1 LEALLE
7 LCVVGIGYV
16 GLVTATCFA
25 DLGNRVLCVDVDK
38 KKIDGL
44 KKGLIPIFEPG
55 LQEMVRR
62 NYKDKRLVF
71 TTNLAEGLAKADVV
85 FIAVGTPSLPSGEAN
100 LEYVKEVARGVGR
113 HAAGDLIVVD
123 KSTVPVGMGDM
134 VESLVNDE
142 LEKRRA
148 KHKVTVVSCPE
159 FLREGSALYDFMNP
173 DRIVIGSR
181 ERKHAEKVA
190 ELFKSLP
197 GKKMV
202 TDLRSAEM
210 IKYASNAFLATK
222 ISFINEIAN
231 LCERVDADVQQ
242 VAEGM
247 GLDKRIGSAF
257 LNAGAGYGGS
267 CFPKDVSALVQ
278 IAEKE
283 GYGFQILK
291 SVIAVNEHQKRSML
305 TRIKKLVGTFE
316 GKTFGVLGLAF
327 KGNTDDMRDAVSID
341 VIKGLLEKGARV
353 QAFDPAAMEHA
364 AKLIPGIKLCKDAH
378 EAAKGAHCLVVLTE
392 WNEFKELDL
401 AAVKKLL
408 KNPVL
413 VDGRNLY
420 DPAKVKKLGFTYQG
434 VGRS

>member
-1 LEALLE
+1 
-7 LCVVGIGYV
+7 
-16 GLVTATCFA
+16 
-25 DLGNRVLCVDVDK
+25 
-38 KKIDGL
+38 
-44 KKGLIPIFEPG
+44 
-55 LQEMVRR
+55 
-62 NYKDKRLVF
+62 
-71 TTNLAEGLAKADVV
+71 
-85 FIAVGTPSLPSGEAN
+85 
-100 LEYVKEVARGVGR
+100 
-113 HAAGDLIVVD
+113 
-123 KSTVPVGMGDM
+123 MGDM

-181 ERKHAEKVA
+181 ERKPAEKVA

-197 GKKMV
+197 GKKMI
-202 TDLRSAEM
+202 TDLRIAEM

-231 LCERVDADVQQ
+231 LCERVDADVKQ

-247 GLDKRIGSAF
+247 GLDKRIGAAF

-305 TRIKKLVGTFE
+305 ARIKKLVGTFE

-341 VIKGLLEKGARV
+341 VIRGLLEKGARV

-408 KNPVL
+408 KHPVL

-420 DPAKVKKLGFTYQG
+420 DPIKVKKLGYTYQG

>member
-1 LEALLE
+1 MEI
-7 LCVVGIGYV
+7 CVVGIGYV

-25 DLGNRVLCVDVDK
+25 DLGNHVACVDVDK
-38 KKIDGL
+38 AKIEAL
-44 KKGLIPIFEPG
+44 KKGRIPIFEPG
-55 LQEMVRR
+55 LQEMVSRNHKDRR
-62 NYKDKRLVF
+62 LTF
-71 TTNLAEGLAKADVV
+71 TTSLAEGLKKAEVV
-85 FIAVGTPSLPSGEAN
+85 FIAVGTPSLANGEAN
-100 LEYVKEVARGVGR
+100 LDYVKEVARSVGK
-113 HAAGDLIVVD
+113 HAGGDLIVVD

-134 VESLVNDE
+134 VESLVNEQLE
-142 LEKRRA
+142 LRRVR
-148 KHKVTVVSCPE
+148 HVVHVVSCPE

-173 DRIVIGSR
+173 DRIVIGAR
-181 ERKHAEKVA
+181 DRKHAEKVA
-190 ELFKSLP
+190 ELFKPLP
-197 GKKMV
+197 GKKMI

-231 LCERVDADVQQ
+231 LCERVDADVAQ

-247 GLDKRIGSAF
+247 GLDKRIGAAF

-283 GYGFQILK
+283 GYAFQILK

-305 TRIKKLVGTFE
+305 ARVKKLVGTFE

-327 KGNTDDMRDAVSID
+327 KGNTDDMRDAVSLD
-341 VIKGLLEKGARV
+341 VVRGLQEKGARI
-353 QAFDPAAMEHA
+353 QAFDPAAMGHA
-364 AKLIPGIKLCKDAH
+364 AKLLPGIKLCASAE

-401 AAVKKLL
+401 SAVKKVMRQ
-408 KNPVL
+408 PIL

>member
-1 LEALLE
+1 ME

-38 KKIDGL
+38 KKIEGL
-44 KKGLIPIFEPG
+44 KKGRIPIFEPG
-55 LQEMVRR
+55 LQEMVLR
-62 NYKDKRLVF
+62 NHKDKRLVF
-71 TTNLAEGLAKADVV
+71 TTSLAEGLAKADVV

-113 HAAGDLIVVD
+113 HAGGDLIVVD

-148 KHKVTVVSCPE
+148 RHKVTVVSCPE

-181 ERKHAEKVA
+181 ERKPAEKVA

-197 GKKMV
+197 GKKMI

-231 LCERVDADVQQ
+231 LCERVDADVQR

-247 GLDKRIGSAF
+247 GLDKRIGAAF

-283 GYGFQILK
+283 GYSFQILK

-305 TRIKKLVGTFE
+305 ARIKKLVGTFE

-341 VIKGLLEKGARV
+341 VIRGLLEKGARV

-408 KNPVL
+408 KHPVL

-420 DPAKVKKLGFTYQG
+420 DPEKVKKLGYTYQG

>member
-1 LEALLE
+1 ME

-44 KKGLIPIFEPG
+44 KKGHIPIFEPG
-55 LQEMVRR
+55 LQEMVLR
-62 NYKDKRLVF
+62 NHKDKRLVF
-71 TTNLAEGLAKADVV
+71 TTSLAEGLAKADVV

-113 HAAGDLIVVD
+113 HAGGDLIVVD

-148 KHKVTVVSCPE
+148 KHKVAVVSCPE

-181 ERKHAEKVA
+181 ERKPAEKVA

-197 GKKMV
+197 GKKMI

-231 LCERVDADVQQ
+231 LCERVDADVKQ

-247 GLDKRIGSAF
+247 GLDKRIGAAF

-305 TRIKKLVGTFE
+305 ARIKKLVGTFE

-341 VIKGLLEKGARV
+341 VIRGLLEKGARV

-408 KNPVL
+408 KHPVL

-420 DPAKVKKLGFTYQG
+420 DPIKVKKLGYTYQG

>member
-1 LEALLE
+1 LE

-25 DLGNRVLCVDVDK
+25 DLGNRAVCVDVDK
-38 KKIDGL
+38 KKIEGL
-44 KKGLIPIFEPG
+44 KKGHIPIFEPG
-55 LQEMVRR
+55 LQEMVLR
-62 NYKDKRLVF
+62 NHKDKRLVF
-71 TTNLAEGLAKADVV
+71 TTSLAEGLAKADVV

-134 VESLVNDE
+134 VESLVNEE

-181 ERKHAEKVA
+181 ERKPAEKVA

-197 GKKMV
+197 GKKMI

-247 GLDKRIGSAF
+247 GLDKRIGAAF

-341 VIKGLLEKGARV
+341 VVKGLLEKGARV

-364 AKLIPGIKLCKDAH
+364 AKLIPGIKLCKDAL

-408 KNPVL
+408 KHPVL

>member
-1 LEALLE
+1 LE

-38 KKIDGL
+38 KKIEGL
-44 KKGLIPIFEPG
+44 KKGRIPIFEPG
-55 LQEMVRR
+55 LQEMVLR
-62 NYKDKRLVF
+62 NHKDKRLVF
-71 TTNLAEGLAKADVV
+71 TTSLAEGLAKADVV

-113 HAAGDLIVVD
+113 HAGGDLIVVD

-148 KHKVTVVSCPE
+148 RHKVTVVSCPE

-181 ERKHAEKVA
+181 ERKPAEKVA

-197 GKKMV
+197 GKKMI

-231 LCERVDADVQQ
+231 LCERVDADVQR

-247 GLDKRIGSAF
+247 GLDKRIGAAF

-283 GYGFQILK
+283 GYSFQILK

-305 TRIKKLVGTFE
+305 ARIKKLVGTFE

-341 VIKGLLEKGARV
+341 VIRGLLEKGARV

-408 KNPVL
+408 KHPVL

-420 DPAKVKKLGFTYQG
+420 DPEKVKKLGYTYQG

>member
-1 LEALLE
+1 LE

-44 KKGLIPIFEPG
+44 KKGHIPIFEPG
-55 LQEMVRR
+55 LQEMVLR
-62 NYKDKRLVF
+62 NHKDKRLIF

-113 HAAGDLIVVD
+113 HAGGDLIVVD

-148 KHKVTVVSCPE
+148 RHKVTVVSCPE

-181 ERKHAEKVA
+181 ERKPAEKVA

-197 GKKMV
+197 GKKMI

-231 LCERVDADVQQ
+231 LCERVDADVKQ

-247 GLDKRIGSAF
+247 GLDKRIGAAF

-283 GYGFQILK
+283 GYSFQILK

-305 TRIKKLVGTFE
+305 ARIKKLVGTFE

-341 VIKGLLEKGARV
+341 VIRGLQEKGARV

-364 AKLIPGIKLCKDAH
+364 GKLLPGVKLCKDAH

-408 KNPVL
+408 KHPVL

-420 DPAKVKKLGFTYQG
+420 DPEKVKKLGYTYQG

>member
-1 LEALLE
+1 LE

-25 DLGNRVLCVDVDK
+25 DLGNRAVCVDVDK

-44 KKGLIPIFEPG
+44 KKGHIPIFEPG
-55 LQEMVRR
+55 LQEMVLR
-62 NYKDKRLVF
+62 NHKDKRLVF
-71 TTNLAEGLAKADVV
+71 TTSLAEGLAKADVV

-113 HAAGDLIVVD
+113 HASGDLIVVD

-134 VESLVNDE
+134 VESLVNEE

-181 ERKHAEKVA
+181 ERKPAEKVA

-197 GKKMV
+197 GKKMI

-231 LCERVDADVQQ
+231 LCERVDADVKQ

-247 GLDKRIGSAF
+247 GLDKRIGAAF

-305 TRIKKLVGTFE
+305 ARIKKLVGTFE

-341 VIKGLLEKGARV
+341 VIRGLQEKGARV
-353 QAFDPAAMEHA
+353 QAFDPAAMGHA
-364 AKLIPGIKLCKDAH
+364 AKLLPGVKLCKDAM

-408 KNPVL
+408 KHPVL

-420 DPAKVKKLGFTYQG
+420 DPAQVKKLGYTYQG

>member
-1 LEALLE
+1 ME

-25 DLGNRVLCVDVDK
+25 DLGNRAVCVDVDK

-44 KKGLIPIFEPG
+44 KKGHIPIFEPG
-55 LQEMVRR
+55 LQEMVLR
-62 NYKDKRLVF
+62 NHKDKRLVF
-71 TTNLAEGLAKADVV
+71 TTSLAEGLAKADVV

-113 HAAGDLIVVD
+113 HASGDLIVVD

-134 VESLVNDE
+134 VESLVNEE

>member
-1 LEALLE
+1 ME
-7 LCVVGIGYV
+7 LCVVGVGYV
-16 GLVTATCFA
+16 GLVTGSCFA
-25 DLGNRVLCVDVDK
+25 DLGNHVTCVDVDK
-38 KKIDGL
+38 RKIADL
-44 KKGLIPIFEPG
+44 NKGKIPIFEPG
-55 LQEMVRR
+55 LEEMVRR
-62 NYKDKRLVF
+62 NHKDKRLRF
-71 TTNLAEGLAKADVV
+71 SSNLKDGLKNAEVV
-85 FIAVGTPSLPSGEAN
+85 FVAVGTPSLPNGEAN
-100 LEYVKEVARGVGR
+100 LEYVKEVARGIGRDCVGN
-113 HAAGDLIVVD
+113 LIVVD

-134 VESLVNDE
+134 VESLVEDE

-148 KHKVTVVSCPE
+148 KHKVQVASCPE

-181 ERKHAEKVA
+181 DPKTAEKVA

-197 GKKMV
+197 GKRV
-202 TDLRSAEM
+202 LTDLRSAEM

-231 LCERVDADVQQ
+231 LCERVDADVIR

-247 GLDKRIGSAF
+247 GIDKRIGAAF

-267 CFPKDVSALVQ
+267 CFPKDVSALAQ

-283 GYGFQILK
+283 GYDFKILK
-291 SVIAVNEHQKRSML
+291 AVMHVNEQQKRGML
-305 TRIKKLVGTFE
+305 ARIKKMVGTFE

-327 KGNTDDMRDAVSID
+327 KGNTDDMRDAVSLD
-341 VIKGLLEKGARV
+341 VIKGLMEKGARV

-364 AKLIPGIKLCKDAH
+364 KKLLPGVRLCDDAL

-392 WNEFKELDL
+392 WNEFKDLDL
-401 AAVKKLL
+401 AAFKRAMKT
-408 KNPVL
+408 PIL

-420 DPAKVKKLGFTYQG
+420 DPAKVRKLGFSYQG
-434 VGRS
+434 VGRA

>member
-1 LEALLE
+1 ME

-25 DLGNRVLCVDVDK
+25 DLGNHVACVDVDK
-38 KKIDGL
+38 KKIEAL
-44 KKGLIPIFEPG
+44 KKGKIPIFEPG
-55 LQEMVRR
+55 LAEMVSR
-62 NYKDKRLVF
+62 NHKDKRLHF
-71 TTNLAEGLAKADVV
+71 TTSLAEGLKKAEVV
-85 FIAVGTPSLPSGEAN
+85 FIAVGTPSLANGEAN
-100 LEYVKEVARGVGR
+100 LEYVKEVARSVGK
-113 HAAGDLIVVD
+113 HATGDLIVVD

-134 VESLVNDE
+134 VESLVNDQ
-142 LEKRRA
+142 LEARRA
-148 KHKVTVVSCPE
+148 KHKVHVVSCPE

-173 DRIVIGSR
+173 DRIVIGAR
-181 ERKHAEKVA
+181 DRKPAEKVA
-190 ELFKSLP
+190 ELFKPLP
-197 GKKMV
+197 GKKMI

-231 LCERVDADVQQ
+231 LCERVDADVAQ

-247 GLDKRIGSAF
+247 GLDKRIGAAF

-283 GYGFQILK
+283 GYSFQILK
-291 SVIAVNEHQKRSML
+291 SVIAVNDHHKRSML
-305 TRIKKLVGTFE
+305 ARIKKLVGTFE
-316 GKTFGVLGLAF
+316 GNTFGILGLAF
-327 KGNTDDMRDAVSID
+327 KGNTDDMRDAVSLD
-341 VIKGLLEKGARV
+341 VIRGLQEKGARI

-364 AKLIPGIKLCKDAH
+364 AKLLPGIKLCADAM

-401 AAVKKLL
+401 VAVKKVL
-408 KNPVL
+408 KNPIL

>member
-1 LEALLE
+1 LE
-7 LCVVGIGYV
+7 LCVIGIGYV

-25 DLGNRVLCVDVDK
+25 DLGNRVVCVDMDK
-38 KKIDGL
+38 KKIEGL
-44 KKGLIPIFEPG
+44 KKGHIPIFEPG
-55 LQEMVRR
+55 LEEMVRR
-62 NYKDKRLVF
+62 NHKDKRLIF
-71 TTNLAEGLAKADVV
+71 TTDLKAGLAAAEVA
-85 FIAVGTPSLPSGEAN
+85 FIAVGTPSLPNGEAN
-100 LEYVKEVARGVGR
+100 LEYVKDVARGIGR
-113 HAAGDLIVVD
+113 HCAGELIVVD
-123 KSTVPVGMGDM
+123 KSTVPVGMGDLVASLIEEE
-134 VESLVNDE
+134 VE
-142 LEKRRA
+142 RRKA
-148 KHKVTVVSCPE
+148 RHKVSVVSCPE

-173 DRIVIGSR
+173 DRIVIGCKDR
-181 ERKHAEKVA
+181 RPAEKVA

-197 GKKMV
+197 GKKMI

-231 LCERVDADVQQ
+231 LCERVDADVQR
-242 VAEGM
+242 VSEGM

-283 GYGFQILK
+283 GYSFQILK
-291 SVIAVNEHQKRSML
+291 SVMSVNEAQKRGML
-305 TRIKKLVGTFE
+305 ARIKKMVGTFE

-327 KGNTDDMRDAVSID
+327 KSNTDDMRDAVSLD
-341 VIKGLLEKGARV
+341 VVRGLVEKGARV

-364 AKLIPGIKLCKDAH
+364 GKLLPQARLCRDAM

-392 WNEFKELDL
+392 WNEFKELNL
-401 AAVKKLL
+401 AAVKKVMRT
-408 KNPVL
+408 PVL

-420 DPAKVKKLGFTYQG
+420 DPEKVKKLGFAYQG
-434 VGRS
+434 VGRA